1 MRIGLAYNE
10 KPDPDSSLD
19 DPSSSGS
26 DAFVEWDDR
35 STIEAVEQALSLF
48 GDVVRLEADLL
59 FPQKLA
65 LARPH
70 LVFNMAEGLH
80 GPNREAH
87 VPALCE
93 FLDIPCTASD
103 SLTLALALHKTRTK
117 QILIHRGVA
126 TAPFAE
132 VATVDETDAV
142 GLSFPLFVKPVHEGS
157 GKGIFANNLC
167 HSPAALRERVAY
179 LLERYHQPVLV
190 ETYLPGAEFTVA
202 ILGNGSEA
210 ECLPIVGV
218 DFAALPH
225 GVTPVYGYEAKWV
238 WDSPKRP
245 LDLFQCP
252 ARVPAPLARAIERV
266 ALAAYHALGCRDWC
280 RVDVRLDAAGTPN
293 VVELNPLPGVIPDP
307 NMNSCFPKAARVA
320 GMSYEELIQEVVRIA
335 WKRITGQALAG
346 SQAREATA

>member
-48 GDVVRLEADLL
+48 GDVVRLEADLF

-210 ECLPIVGV
+210 ECLPIVGF

-245 LDLFQCP
+245 LALFQCP

-320 GMSYEELIQEVVRIA
+320 GMTYEELIQEVVRIA